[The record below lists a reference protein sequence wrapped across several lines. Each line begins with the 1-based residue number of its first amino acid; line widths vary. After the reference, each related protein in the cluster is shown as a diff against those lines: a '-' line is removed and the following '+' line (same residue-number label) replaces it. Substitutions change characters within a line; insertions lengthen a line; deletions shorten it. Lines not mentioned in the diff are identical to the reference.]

1 MERPRI
7 AFAVP
12 RYGPRVLGGA
22 ETLCRELAEQ
32 LAARGADIDVL
43 TTCAIDH
50 FDWSNELAPGTS
62 EANGVHVRRF
72 PVSTR
77 EQARWWH
84 LHTHIGA
91 GHQVSYSEQ
100 LEWMG
105 NSVWSDEL
113 LEAACDEAA
122 YDWVVGI
129 PYLFGTSYWVAV
141 ERQGPTALIPCLHD
155 EPYARLDAVRE
166 VLEGVS
172 GCMMNARGE
181 QSLLTRLAPAARSKL
196 VGVGFDPAPPPSAER
211 VEAFLRSRGIEGG
224 YLLYAGRRE
233 EAKGLPALFANYRR
247 YRSGHPDAPPLALMG
262 AGDLP
267 VPTDIADSVIELG
280 FVPIEERAAAYA
292 GAAVLLHPS
301 RLESLGMVLMEGW
314 LAGTPVLVNGASEVL
329 REHCSEGGGG
339 LWYSNADEF
348 EEALRALL
356 ADSALRDRLAHQGA
370 EYTRDVFSWD
380 AVEIRFYDAIE
391 SWS

>member
-1 MERPRI
+1 M
-7 AFAVP
+7 
-12 RYGPRVLGGA
+12 LGGA
-22 ETLCRELAEQ
+22 ETLCRELAEK
-32 LAARGADIDVL
+32 LASRGADIDIL
-43 TTCAIDH
+43 TTCAVDH
-50 FDWSNELAPGTS
+50 FSWSNDLPAGTS
-62 EANGVHVRRF
+62 EANGVRVRRF
-72 PVSTR
+72 PVSAR
-77 EQARWWH
+77 QQKRWWH

-91 GHQVSYSEQ
+91 GHRVSYSEQ

-105 NSVWSDEL
+105 NSVWSEGL
-113 LEAACDEAA
+113 LDAACDEGA

-141 ERQGPTALIPCLHD
+141 ERRGPTALIPCLHD
-155 EPYARLDAVRE
+155 EPYARLETVRE
-166 VLEGVS
+166 ALEGVS

-181 QSLLTRLAPAARSKL
+181 QTLLARLAPGARSQI
-196 VGVGFDPAPPPSAER
+196 VGVGFEPSPAPSADQVDR
-211 VEAFLRSRGIEGG
+211 FCRGRGIERG

-247 YRSGHPDAPPLALMG
+247 YRAHHADAPPLALMG

-267 VPTDIADSVIELG
+267 VPDEIADSIIELG

-292 GAAVLLHPS
+292 GASVLLHPS
-301 RLESLGMVLMEGW
+301 RLESLGMVLMEAW
-314 LAGTPVLVNGASEVL
+314 LAGTPVLVNGASDVL

-339 LWYSNADEF
+339 LWYSNDDEF

-356 ADSALRDRLAHQGA
+356 ADPMLRAQLARRGA
-370 EYTRDVFSWD
+370 EYTRDVFSWP
-380 AVEIRFYDAIE
+380 AVEARFYDAIE